1 MAALSPDV
9 SAALASL
16 QARWGAAA
24 PRIAGQQSSTSPRV
38 IGALA
43 TVPLPDEAE
52 PDEALPDARPTLPG
66 ARPLHHETPL
76 PGGHGV
82 ERIVR
87 TGFPVLD
94 AILGPGGLPRSA
106 SVAFRGDASSGKTT
120 LALRLAAEAQ
130 VDGAIVAWLDLARA
144 LDPVEAAARGVRLD
158 WLVVLTPETIDEG
171 LSIAATL
178 LAGRSVDL
186 LVIDL

>member
-24 PRIAGQQSSTSPRV
+24 PRVAGEQSSASPRV

-52 PDEALPDARPTLPG
+52 PDEALPH

-82 ERIVR
+82 ERIIR
-87 TGFPVLD
+87 TGFPVPD
-94 AILGPGGLPRSA
+94 AIPRPGGPPRRA
-106 SVAFRGDASSGKTT
+106 SVAFRGDASAGNTT
-120 LALRLAAEAQ
+120 
-130 VDGAIVAWLDLARA
+130 
-144 LDPVEAAARGVRLD
+144 P
-158 WLVVLTPETIDEG
+158 PPP
-171 LSIAATL
+171 
-178 LAGRSVDL
+178 
-186 LVIDL
+186 

>member
-24 PRIAGQQSSTSPRV
+24 PRVAGEQSSASPRV

-52 PDEALPDARPTLPG
+52 PDEALLD

-94 AILGPGGLPRSA
+94 PILGPGRLPRSPN
-106 SVAFRGDASSGKTT
+106 VAFRGDASSRKTT
-120 LALRLAAEAQ
+120 LPLRFAAEAQ
-130 VDGAIVAWLDLARA
+130 VDVADVA
-144 LDPVEAAARGVRLD
+144 LPR
-158 WLVVLTPETIDEG
+158 
-171 LSIAATL
+171 
-178 LAGRSVDL
+178 
-186 LVIDL
+186 

>member
-24 PRIAGQQSSTSPRV
+24 PRIAGEGREGPGSSPRV

-52 PDEALPDARPTLPG
+52 PDEALLD

-76 PGGHGV
+76 PGGHAVG
-82 ERIVR
+82 RLVR
-87 TGFPVLD
+87 TGLPVL
-94 AILGPGGLPRSA
+94 APIPGPGAPPRHTRDA
-106 SVAFRGDASSGKTT
+106 CRG
-120 LALRLAAEAQ
+120 AA
-130 VDGAIVAWLDLARA
+130 
-144 LDPVEAAARGVRLD
+144 
-158 WLVVLTPETIDEG
+158 
-171 LSIAATL
+171 
-178 LAGRSVDL
+178 
-186 LVIDL
+186 

>member
-24 PRIAGQQSSTSPRV
+24 PRIAGEQSSTSPRV

-52 PDEALPDARPTLPG
+52 PDEALPNE
-66 ARPLHHETPL
+66 RPLHHEMPL

-82 ERIVR
+82 EIWPAPSIRSR
-87 TGFPVLD
+87 P
-94 AILGPGGLPRSA
+94 LPAA
-106 SVAFRGDASSGKTT
+106 SGSIGSS
-120 LALRLAAEAQ
+120 
-130 VDGAIVAWLDLARA
+130 
-144 LDPVEAAARGVRLD
+144 
-158 WLVVLTPETIDEG
+158 
-171 LSIAATL
+171 S
-178 LAGRSVDL
+178 
-186 LVIDL
+186 